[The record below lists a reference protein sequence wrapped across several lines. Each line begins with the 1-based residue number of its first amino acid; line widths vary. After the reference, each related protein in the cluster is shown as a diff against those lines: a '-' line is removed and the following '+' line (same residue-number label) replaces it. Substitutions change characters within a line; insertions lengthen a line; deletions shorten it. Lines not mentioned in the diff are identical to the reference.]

1 MTEELTRPSVTFA
14 CELDAA
20 RLTELFADG
29 SVIDDLQ
36 ALGARVTMMVSDLS
50 VERAHVVRQ
59 LNQAGI
65 PLVGI
70 PLFSAE
76 EGYYFTV
83 DNAPR
88 AAHRYQQWKQW
99 TAEHGLVWEQVGL
112 DIEPEAQFYLQ
123 LMANPWGLVP
133 RLLRRLRNRERVVRA
148 RAAYAEL
155 VDQIHTDGWPVENY
169 QFPFIAD
176 ERRAGSTLLQ
186 RLMGLVDVRTD
197 CEVLMQY
204 TSFVGPLGPGILWS
218 YGPESDAI
226 AVGTTGGG
234 PDVPGH
240 PQFTPLRW
248 EELTR
253 DLRLARRW
261 TDQLYVHS
269 LEGCVWNGYLAP
281 LRSLNWTPASTP
293 PETATVAG
301 LLRAG
306 LRGVLRISVHPWRTA
321 GLVAALLWL
330 FARRPTHPGRL
341 PDRRGHP
348 GLAARLVRRAQPALP
363 GRHQRNSD
371 ASRRRGQR
379 RTTASQR

>member
-1 MTEELTRPSVTFA
+1 MAEELTRPTVTFA

-20 RLTELFADG
+20 RLTELFADP

-50 VERAHVVRQ
+50 AERARVVRQ

-70 PLFSAE
+70 PLFPVE

-83 DNAPR
+83 DNAPW
-88 AAHRYQQWKQW
+88 AAQRYEQWKQW

-112 DIEPEAQFYLQ
+112 DLEPEAQFYLQ

-133 RLLRRLRNRERVVRA
+133 RLLRRLRDHERVTRA
-148 RAAYAEL
+148 RAAYADL
-155 VDQIHTDGWPVENY
+155 VEQIHADGWPVENY

-186 RLMGLVDVRTD
+186 RLMGLVDVPTD
-197 CEVLMQY
+197 REVWMQY
-204 TSFVGPLGPGILWS
+204 TSFVGPLGPGILCS

-234 PDVPGH
+234 PDIPGH
-240 PQFTPLRW
+240 PQFSPLRW
-248 EELTR
+248 EELAR

-261 TDQLYVHS
+261 TDQLYIHS
-269 LEGCVWNGYLAP
+269 LEGCVWNGYLTQ
-281 LRSLNWTPASTP
+281 LRSFDWTPEKTP
-293 PETATVAG
+293 PPTAAAG

-306 LRGVLRISVHPWRTA
+306 LRGLLRTSVHPWRTA
-321 GLVAALLWL
+321 GVVAAAMWLL
-330 FARRPTHPGRL
+330 ARPRRRP
-341 PDRRGHP
+341 
-348 GLAARLVRRAQPALP
+348 
-363 GRHQRNSD
+363 
-371 ASRRRGQR
+371 RRR
-379 RTTASQR
+379 

>member
-1 MTEELTRPSVTFA
+1 MTRPSLTFA

-20 RLTELFADG
+20 RLTELFADAA
-29 SVIDDLQ
+29 VTDDLK
-36 ALGARVTMMVSDLS
+36 ALGARVMIMVSDLS
-50 VERAHVVRQ
+50 TERACVVQQ

-70 PLFSAE
+70 PLFPVE

-88 AAHRYQQWKQW
+88 AAQRYEQWKQW
-99 TAEHGLVWEQVGL
+99 TAEHGLVWDWVGL
-112 DIEPEAQFYLQ
+112 DLEPEAQFYLQ

-133 RLLRRLRNRERVVRA
+133 MLASRLRDHARVARA
-148 RAAYAEL
+148 RAAYAAL
-155 VDQIHTDGWPVENY
+155 VDRIHTDGWPVENY
-169 QFPFIAD
+169 QFPLIAD

-197 CEVLMQY
+197 REVWMQY
-204 TSFVGPLGPGILWS
+204 TSFVGSLGPGILWS

-248 EELTR
+248 EELAR

-269 LEGCVWNGYLAP
+269 LEGCVWNGYLTQ
-281 LRSLNWTPASTP
+281 LRSFDWTPERTP
-293 PETATVAG
+293 PPTTASAT

-306 LRGVLRISVHPWRTA
+306 LRGLLRTSIHPWRTV
-321 GLVAALLWL
+321 GVVAAAMWLL
-330 FARRPTHPGRL
+330 ARRRQRSRGR
-341 PDRRGHP
+341 
-348 GLAARLVRRAQPALP
+348 
-363 GRHQRNSD
+363 
-371 ASRRRGQR
+371 
-379 RTTASQR
+379 

>member
-1 MTEELTRPSVTFA
+1 MTEELTRPNLTFV
-14 CELDAA
+14 CELDAP
-20 RLTELFADG
+20 RLTELFADP

-36 ALGARVTMMVSDLS
+36 ALGARVMIMVSDFS
-50 VERAHVVRQ
+50 AERAHVVRQ

-70 PLFSAE
+70 PLFPVE
-76 EGYYFTV
+76 EGYYLTV

-88 AAHRYQQWKQW
+88 ASQRYDEWKQW

-123 LMANPWGLVP
+123 LMANPWGLLP
-133 RLLRRLRNRERVVRA
+133 RLLRRLRDHERVTRA
-148 RAAYAEL
+148 RAAYADL
-155 VDQIHTDGWPVENY
+155 VDQIHADGWPVENY

-186 RLMGLVDVRTD
+186 RLMGLVDVPTD
-197 CEVLMQY
+197 REVWMQY

-218 YGPESDAI
+218 YGFESEAI

-234 PDVPGH
+234 PDISSQ

-248 EELTR
+248 EELAR

-261 TDQLYVHS
+261 TDQLYIHS
-269 LEGCVWNGYLAP
+269 LEGCVWNGYLSR
-281 LRSLNWTPASTP
+281 LRSLDWTPASTP
-293 PETATVAG
+293 PETAAVAS

-306 LRGVLRISVHPWRTA
+306 LRGLLRTSVHPWRAA
-321 GLVAALLWL
+321 GLVVALLWL
-330 FARRPTHPGRL
+330 
-341 PDRRGHP
+341 
-348 GLAARLVRRAQPALP
+348 LVRRR
-363 GRHQRNSD
+363 GRTQRSVG
-371 ASRRRGQR
+371 AR
-379 RTTASQR
+379 

>member
-1 MTEELTRPSVTFA
+1 VTKQIARPSVTFA

-20 RLTELFADG
+20 RLTELFADA
-29 SVIDDLQ
+29 SVIDELQ

-50 VERAHVVRQ
+50 AERARVVRQ

-70 PLFSAE
+70 PLFPVE

-88 AAHRYQQWKQW
+88 AAQRYEQWKQW
-99 TAEHGLVWEQVGL
+99 TAEHGLIWDWVGL
-112 DIEPEAQFYLQ
+112 DLEPEAQFYLQ

-133 RLLRRLRNRERVVRA
+133 RLASRLRDHERVPRA
-148 RAAYAEL
+148 QAAYAAL
-155 VDQIHTDGWPVENY
+155 VDRIHADGWQVENY
-169 QFPFIAD
+169 QFPFIAE

-197 CEVLMQY
+197 REVWMQY
-204 TSFVGPLGPGILWS
+204 TSFVGSLGPGILWS

-240 PQFTPLRW
+240 PQFSPLSW
-248 EELTR
+248 EELAR

-261 TDQLYVHS
+261 TDQLYIHS
-269 LEGCVWNGYLAP
+269 LEGCVWNGYLTR
-281 LRSLNWTPASTP
+281 LRSFDWTPASTP
-293 PETATVAG
+293 PQTATSAS

-306 LRGVLRISVHPWRTA
+306 LRSLLRTSVHPWRTV
-321 GLVAALLWL
+321 GVVVATMWLL
-330 FARRPTHPGRL
+330 ARR
-341 PDRRGHP
+341 
-348 GLAARLVRRAQPALP
+348 
-363 GRHQRNSD
+363 
-371 ASRRRGQR
+371 RRRPR
-379 RTTASQR
+379 RR

>member
-1 MTEELTRPSVTFA
+1 MTKQIARPSVTFA

-20 RLTELFADG
+20 RLTELFADA

-50 VERAHVVRQ
+50 AERARVVRQ

-70 PLFSAE
+70 PLFPVE

-88 AAHRYQQWKQW
+88 AAQRYQQWKQW
-99 TAEHGLVWEQVGL
+99 TAEHGLIWDWVGL
-112 DIEPEAQFYLQ
+112 DLEPEAQFYLQ

-133 RLLRRLRNRERVVRA
+133 TLLRRLRDRERVPRA
-148 RAAYAEL
+148 QAAYAAL
-155 VDQIHTDGWPVENY
+155 VDRIHADGWQVENY
-169 QFPFIAD
+169 QFPFIAE

-197 CEVLMQY
+197 REVWMQY
-204 TSFVGPLGPGILWS
+204 TSFVGSLGPGILWS

-240 PQFTPLRW
+240 PQFSPLSW
-248 EELTR
+248 EELAR

-261 TDQLYVHS
+261 TDQLYIHS
-269 LEGCVWNGYLAP
+269 LEGCVWNGYLTR
-281 LRSLNWTPASTP
+281 LRSFDWTPASTP
-293 PETATVAG
+293 PQTATSAS

-306 LRGVLRISVHPWRTA
+306 LRSLLRTSVHPWRTV
-321 GLVAALLWL
+321 GVVAATLWL
-330 FARRPTHPGRL
+330 LARCRQRP
-341 PDRRGHP
+341 
-348 GLAARLVRRAQPALP
+348 
-363 GRHQRNSD
+363 
-371 ASRRRGQR
+371 RRR
-379 RTTASQR
+379 

>member
-1 MTEELTRPSVTFA
+1 MTEELTRPSLTLV

-29 SVIDDLQ
+29 SVIDELQ
-36 ALGARVTMMVSDLS
+36 ALGARVMIMVSDFS
-50 VERAHVVRQ
+50 VERAQVVRQ

-70 PLFSAE
+70 PLFPVE
-76 EGYYFTV
+76 EGYYLTV

-112 DIEPEAQFYLQ
+112 DLEPEAQFYLQ
-123 LMANPWGLVP
+123 LMANPWGVVP
-133 RLLRRLRNRERVVRA
+133 MLLRRLRDRKRVPRA
-148 RAAYAEL
+148 QAAYAAL
-155 VDQIHTDGWPVENY
+155 VDRIHTDGWPVENY
-169 QFPFIAD
+169 QFPFIAE
-176 ERRAGSTLLQ
+176 ERRTGSTLLQ

-197 CEVLMQY
+197 REVWVQY
-204 TSFVGPLGPGILWS
+204 TSFVGSLGPGILWS

-234 PDVPGH
+234 PDIPGQ

-248 EELTR
+248 EELAR

-261 TDQLYVHS
+261 TDQLYIHS
-269 LEGCVWNGYLAP
+269 LEGCVWNGYLSR
-281 LRSLNWTPASTP
+281 LRSLDWTPASTP
-293 PETATVAG
+293 PETAAVAS

-306 LRGVLRISVHPWRTA
+306 LRWLLRASVHPWLAA
-321 GLVAALLWL
+321 GLVVALLWL
-330 FARRPTHPGRL
+330 
-341 PDRRGHP
+341 
-348 GLAARLVRRAQPALP
+348 LVRRR
-363 GRHQRNSD
+363 GRTRLFGV
-371 ASRRRGQR
+371 R
-379 RTTASQR
+379 

>member
-1 MTEELTRPSVTFA
+1 MAGMTEELTRPSVTFV

-29 SVIDDLQ
+29 SVIDELQ
-36 ALGARVTMMVSDLS
+36 ALGARVMIMVSDFS
-50 VERAHVVRQ
+50 VERARVVRQ

-70 PLFSAE
+70 PLFPVE
-76 EGYYFTV
+76 EGYYLTV

-88 AAHRYQQWKQW
+88 AAHRYERWKQW

-123 LMANPWGLVP
+123 LMANPWGLIP
-133 RLLRRLRNRERVVRA
+133 RLASRLRDHERVARA
-148 RAAYAEL
+148 RAAYAAL

-186 RLMGLVDVRTD
+186 RLMGLVDVGTD
-197 CEVLMQY
+197 REVWMQY

-218 YGPESDAI
+218 YGPESEAI

-234 PDVPGH
+234 PDIPSQ

-248 EELTR
+248 EELAR

-261 TDQLYVHS
+261 TDQLYIHS
-269 LEGCVWNGYLAP
+269 LEGCVWNGYLTR
-281 LRSLNWTPASTP
+281 LRSWDWTPASTP
-293 PETATVAG
+293 PETAAVAG

-306 LRGVLRISVHPWRTA
+306 LRGVLRTSVHPWRTT
-321 GLVAALLWL
+321 GLVAGLLWL
-330 FARRPTHPGRL
+330 
-341 PDRRGHP
+341 
-348 GLAARLVRRAQPALP
+348 LVRRR
-363 GRHQRNSD
+363 GRTQRWFGV
-371 ASRRRGQR
+371 R
-379 RTTASQR
+379 

>member
-1 MTEELTRPSVTFA
+1 MTEKLTRPSLTFA

-29 SVIDDLQ
+29 SVIDDLKP
-36 ALGARVTMMVSDLS
+36 LGARVMIMVSDLS
-50 VERAHVVRQ
+50 AERAHVVQQ

-65 PLVGI
+65 PLIGI
-70 PLFSAE
+70 PLFPWA

-88 AAHRYQQWKQW
+88 AADRYQQWKHW
-99 TAEHGLVWEQVGL
+99 TAEHGLVWDWVGL
-112 DIEPEAQFYLQ
+112 DIEPEANFYQQ

-133 RLLRRLRNRERVVRA
+133 KLLRRLRDQERIVRA

-155 VDQIHTDGWPVENY
+155 VDQIHADGWPVENY

-186 RLMGLVDVRTD
+186 RLMGLVDVPTD
-197 CEVLMQY
+197 REVWMQY

-240 PQFTPLRW
+240 PQFSPLSW
-248 EELTR
+248 EELAR
-253 DLRLARRW
+253 DLRLAGRW
-261 TDQLYVHS
+261 TDQLYIHS
-269 LEGCVWNGYLAP
+269 LEGCVWNGYLAR
-281 LRSLNWTPASTP
+281 LRSLDWTPASTP
-293 PETATVAG
+293 PSTAAMARVIRVGLRG
-301 LLRAG
+301 LLRT
-306 LRGVLRISVHPWRTA
+306 SVHPWRAT
-321 GLVAALLWL
+321 GLAVAMLWL
-330 FARRPTHPGRL
+330 LARR
-341 PDRRGHP
+341 
-348 GLAARLVRRAQPALP
+348 RAGAQC
-363 GRHQRNSD
+363 R
-371 ASRRRGQR
+371 
-379 RTTASQR
+379 

>member
-1 MTEELTRPSVTFA
+1 MTRPSLTFA

-20 RLTELFADG
+20 RLTDLFADG
-29 SVIDDLQ
+29 SVTDDLK

-50 VERAHVVRQ
+50 AERARVVQQ

-70 PLFSAE
+70 PLFPVE

-88 AAHRYQQWKQW
+88 AADRYEEWRRW

-133 RLLRRLRNRERVVRA
+133 LLLSRLRDHARVARA
-148 RAAYAEL
+148 RTAYGEL
-155 VDQIHTDGWPVENY
+155 VDRIHADGWKVENY
-169 QFPFIAD
+169 QFPFVAD
-176 ERRAGSTLLQ
+176 ERRAGSTLVQ

-197 CEVLMQY
+197 REVWMQY

-240 PQFTPLRW
+240 PQFSPLSW
-248 EELTR
+248 EELAR
-253 DLRLARRW
+253 DLRLAHRW
-261 TDQLYVHS
+261 TDQLYIHS
-269 LEGCVWNGYLAP
+269 LEGCVWNRYLAR
-281 LRSLNWTPASTP
+281 LRSLDWTPASTP
-293 PETATVAG
+293 PTAPIASM
-301 LLRAG
+301 LRAG
-306 LRGVLRISVHPWRTA
+306 LRGVLRTSVHPWRA
-321 GLVAALLWL
+321 VGLVAAAAVVIA
-330 FARRPTHPGRL
+330 ARRIRQL
-341 PDRRGHP
+341 RD
-348 GLAARLVRRAQPALP
+348 AR
-363 GRHQRNSD
+363 
-371 ASRRRGQR
+371 
-379 RTTASQR
+379 

>member
-1 MTEELTRPSVTFA
+1 MGDGMTDELTRPTLTFA

-20 RLTELFADG
+20 RLTELFANA
-29 SVIDDLQ
+29 SVIDDLK
-36 ALGARVTMMVSDLS
+36 ALGARVTIMVSDLS
-50 VERAHVVRQ
+50 AERAGVVRQ

-70 PLFSAE
+70 PLFPVE

-88 AAHRYQQWKQW
+88 AAQRYQQWRQW
-99 TAEHGLVWEQVGL
+99 TGEHGLVWEQVGL
-112 DIEPEAQFYLQ
+112 DLEPEAQFYLQ
-123 LMANPWGLVP
+123 LMANPWALVP
-133 RLLRRLRNRERVVRA
+133 RLLQRLRDRGRVTRA
-148 RAAYAEL
+148 RAAYVAL
-155 VDQIHTDGWPVENY
+155 VDQIHADGWPVENY

-176 ERRAGSTLLQ
+176 ERRARSTLLQ
-186 RLMGLVDVRTD
+186 RLMGLVDVGTD
-197 CEVLMQY
+197 REVWMQY

-218 YGPESDAI
+218 YGPESEAI

-240 PQFTPLRW
+240 PQFTPLSW

-269 LEGCVWNGYLAP
+269 LEGCVWNGYLTR
-281 LRSLNWTPASTP
+281 LRSMDWTPASIP
-293 PETATVAG
+293 PETAAVAG

-306 LRGVLRISVHPWRTA
+306 LRGVLRTSAHPWRTA
-321 GLVAALLWL
+321 GLVGAMLWL
-330 FARRPTHPGRL
+330 FAH
-341 PDRRGHP
+341 RRG
-348 GLAARLVRRAQPALP
+348 RAPQ
-363 GRHQRNSD
+363 
-371 ASRRRGQR
+371 
-379 RTTASQR
+379 

>member
-1 MTEELTRPSVTFA
+1 MRPNLSFV

-29 SVIDDLQ
+29 SVIDQLQ
-36 ALGARVTMMVSDLS
+36 ALGARVMIMVSNFS
-50 VERAHVVRQ
+50 VERAQVVRQ

-70 PLFSAE
+70 PLFPVE

-88 AAHRYQQWKQW
+88 AAQRYRQWKQW

-112 DIEPEAQFYLQ
+112 DLEPEAQFYLQ
-123 LMANPWGLVP
+123 LMANPWGLIP
-133 RLLRRLRNRERVVRA
+133 RLLQRLRDHERVGRA

-155 VDQIHTDGWPVENY
+155 VDQIHADGWPVENY

-197 CEVLMQY
+197 REVWMQY

-218 YGPESDAI
+218 YGPESEAI

-234 PDVPGH
+234 PDIPSQ

-261 TDQLYVHS
+261 TDQLYIHS
-269 LEGCVWNGYLAP
+269 LEGCVWNGYLAR
-281 LRSLNWTPASTP
+281 LRSFDWTPASTP
-293 PETATVAG
+293 PETAAVAG
-301 LLRAG
+301 LLRVG
-306 LRGVLRISVHPWRTA
+306 LRGLLRTSVHPWHA
-321 GLVAALLWL
+321 VGVLVAMLWWLL
-330 FARRPTHPGRL
+330 RR
-341 PDRRGHP
+341 RR
-348 GLAARLVRRAQPALP
+348 R
-363 GRHQRNSD
+363 RHQPL
-371 ASRRRGQR
+371 
-379 RTTASQR
+379 